1 MKNSEVLD
9 SDGSVRFPKRT
20 MWISFLILL
29 AMGAMISLWF
39 SFSETN
45 DWSNISLGD
54 IGAILSG
61 TFTALAWY
69 WFIEA
74 YLLQSKELALQRKTL
89 ETQVEELKH
98 SVRAQ
103 QGSEQALHIQSNALT
118 RQLSI
123 TEKQF
128 TDYQEEK
135 KRSVP
140 NFILIDTPYH
150 TVQAYDEKTGSSY
163 QDEEFLKLS
172 STTNLNSVT
181 FDCYIAFKNIGAEC
195 KISHIDVSDL
205 SISNSSMDFDHKLFF
220 KIDSSN
226 NTIAHINI
234 TLNILAKDSSTLEIG
249 DLYIL
254 YRKPEMV
261 FNLELFYSQDKLS
274 SSDSYRL
281 SINEQEYNLTKK
293 NED

>member
-1 MKNSEVLD
+1 
-9 SDGSVRFPKRT
+9 
-20 MWISFLILL
+20 MWISFSILL
-29 AMGAMISLWF
+29 AIVVVIYFWF
-39 SFSETN
+39 SVSETN

-54 IGAILSG
+54 IGAVFSG

-74 YLLQSKELALQRKTL
+74 YLLQSKELALQRRTL

-123 TEKQF
+123 IEKQF

-140 NFILIDTPYH
+140 NFILTDTPYH
-150 TVQAYDEKTGSSY
+150 IVQAYDEKADSSY
-163 QDEEFLKLS
+163 QNEDFLKLS
-172 STTNLNSVT
+172 PITNLNSIT

-195 KISHIDVSDL
+195 KISHINISDL
-205 SISNSSMDFDHKLFF
+205 STSNSSIDFDHKLFF
-220 KIDSSN
+220 NIDSN
-226 NTIAHINI
+226 KDTIVHINI
-234 TLNILAKDSSTLEIG
+234 NLNILAEDSSTLEIG

-261 FNLELFYSQDKLS
+261 FSLELFYSQDKLS
-274 SSDSYRL
+274 SSDSYIL
-281 SINEQEYNLTKK
+281 SIDEQKYSLTK
-293 NED
+293 NNVD